1 MQNVLMV
8 PDVLEFDLQCPR
20 SGHWEYRSE
29 AIGCSNPDTYY
40 CLFDFINEEYT
51 ENCTGPDFDQQGRI
65 KQYL

>member
-8 PDVLEFDLQCPR
+8 PEVLEFDLQCPR

-29 AIGCSNPDTYY
+29 AIGCSNSDTYY

-65 KQYL
+65 EQYL